1 MNIALRKM
9 NNGNFEVI
17 AMNGI
22 RALIILCFLS
32 SFLVQAG
39 AQDKMS
45 QADTRKLT
53 AIKNT
58 LELDSLQLQQ
68 IDSLFVSTAFEVN
81 RIDSLI
87 KEVERSDLPED
98 KVVLQVMVMQ
108 QEKKELKS
116 LRDLDLK
123 NILDPEQLTKYET
136 EIQPKKPQVL
146 HFGIHD
152 RANCKVC
159 TK

>member
-1 MNIALRKM
+1 M

-22 RALIILCFLS
+22 RVLLILCILSTFLN
-32 SFLVQAG
+32 QAG

-45 QADTRKLT
+45 QADIRKLT

-58 LELDSLQLQQ
+58 LELDSVQLHQVS
-68 IDSLFVSTAFEVN
+68 SLFASTALEVN

-87 KEVERSDLPED
+87 NEVEHSDLAED

-116 LRDLDLK
+116 MRNLDLK
-123 NILDPEQLTKYET
+123 NILNPEQLTKYET